1 LRGWVGFCCCGWCCR
16 RCRCRDRGIDWG
28 SWFPHPFAMRL
39 RMDGAREACRE
50 YDFPG
55 LGFCYPMSQRRDPS
69 TSSGQA
75 MGHPAISSRKEWLRG
90 WVRAIPGLKGE
101 TGGTQQ
107 KRRIQQTEEQM
118 QVLRL
123 TTPKLKSVWG
133 PFRSG

>member
-1 LRGWVGFCCCGWCCR
+1 
-16 RCRCRDRGIDWG
+16 
-28 SWFPHPFAMRL
+28 
-39 RMDGAREACRE
+39 
-50 YDFPG
+50 
-55 LGFCYPMSQRRDPS
+55 
-69 TSSGQA
+69 

-107 KRRIQQTEEQM
+107 KRRIRQTEEQM

-123 TTPKLKSVWG
+123 TTPKLRSVWG